1 MRITKILAR
10 EILDSRGNP
19 TIEVQLEINHKS
31 LGRASVPSGASTGEH
46 EALELRDNDLR
57 YHGKGV
63 LKAVY
68 NVEKVIAPE
77 ILNKDFTQEE
87 LDKFLIELDGTENK
101 SKLGANSILAVSL
114 AFLKA
119 CAKENN
125 QELYQYVGKN
135 PRLPRLMLNILNG
148 GMHAD
153 NNILCQEFMI
163 IPLGDSIKESVRM
176 ASEIFHALKKILK
189 IKNMATNVGDEGGF
203 APNLENDCAA
213 LDVIIQAI
221 KESGYDEENVKLA
234 LDVAAS
240 SFYNKE
246 KKTYEYYGSKTTEQM
261 IEIYKEMIN
270 KYPIIS
276 IEDPLDENDWEGF
289 KLITERL
296 GADVQLVGDD
306 LFVTNEK
313 LLQKGID
320 MKVCN
325 AILIKANQIGSVT
338 ETIKT
343 IKLAKEK
350 GYKTIMSHRSG
361 ETLDTF
367 ISDLS
372 VGLMTDYIKTGS
384 ITRGERIAKYNRLM
398 EIEEDL

>member
-176 ASEIFHALKKILK
+176 ASEIFHTLKKILK